1 MRERCDDSKSASG
14 TKYVRNPDAW
24 ILRALLLVVAA
35 ASVGT
40 FSGCS
45 GVVTANSTNGGGGG
59 TPPTSFS
66 MTPSSL
72 SFGSVAFGGKVSQNA
87 TVTNTGNASVTL
99 SQATISNSEFTTSNL
114 TMPMSL
120 GAGQSAS
127 FLVWLNGNTAGA
139 ASGSMTI
146 TSADGVASSP
156 VALSGTVMAAAP
168 QIGAS
173 PASVNFGTVTV
184 GSKGTQNVALSNQG
198 SADLTISLISVNA
211 TAVGAT
217 GMTTPATIKAGQSA
231 TLALSYSPTV
241 AASMTGN
248 VTITSND
255 PHTPTFTIPVSGT
268 ATATAVA
275 PTITTPPASR
285 TVTAGQTATFTVV
298 AAGTAPLSYQWQ
310 KSGANIAGATSASY
324 TTPATATSDSG
335 STYRVV
341 VSNSAGTVTSAAATL
356 TVNAATVAPTITTA
370 PASQT
375 VTAGQTATF
384 TVVAAGT
391 APLSYQW
398 QKSGA
403 NIAGATS
410 TSYTTPATATSDSGS
425 TYRVVVSN
433 SAGTVTSAAA
443 TLTVSAVPEPAIQVS
458 STSMSFG
465 STVVGSNTSQAL
477 VVTNTGT
484 ATLSITQV
492 SQTGS
497 ASFVL
502 SGYSLPLSVN
512 AGQHTTIT
520 VAFVPTV
527 AGAVSG
533 NISITSNAPTSPT
546 SIAFSGT
553 GVAATKTLSVSPTSL
568 SFGNVNTGSSASQTI
583 TITNTGN
590 STVSI
595 SQISATGTG
604 FSAPNSPVSLSPSQ
618 NTTVAVQ
625 FAPTTAGSATGSV
638 TITSDATGSP
648 ATVTLSGTGVTPVQH
663 SVALTWGASTST
675 VAGYNVYRSTVSG
688 GSYTKVNG
696 SLVSGLSYTDSTVQ
710 SGTTYYYVTTAVD
723 SSGNESVY
731 SNEVPAVI
739 P

>member
-1 MRERCDDSKSASG
+1 MAKRRIESHKEVGRKYAHNLSA
-14 TKYVRNPDAW
+14 R
-24 ILRALLLVVAA
+24 ILAVLWLIAA
-35 ASVGT
+35 AISLGT
-40 FSGCS
+40 LSGCS
-45 GVVTANSTNGGGGG
+45 GVVNANSTNGGGGG
-59 TPPTSFS
+59 TSPSSFS
-66 MTPSSL
+66 VSPSSL
-72 SFGSVAFGGKVSQNA
+72 SFGSVAMGSKISQNA
-87 TVTNTGNASVTL
+87 TVTNTGNANV
-99 SQATISNSEFTTSNL
+99 TISQVSLSNNEFTTSNL
-114 TMPMSL
+114 AMPATLS
-120 GAGQSAS
+120 AGQSAS
-127 FLVWLNGNTAGA
+127 FQVWLNGNTAGA
-139 ASGSMTI
+139 ASGSMTLTSSDGV
-146 TSADGVASSP
+146 TSAP
-156 VALSGTVMAAAP
+156 VALSGTVMAATP
-168 QIGAS
+168 QIGVS
-173 PASVNFGTVTV
+173 PASVNFGTITV
-184 GSKGTQNVALSNQG
+184 GSKGTQNVTLSNQG
-198 SADLTISLISVNA
+198 AADLTISLISVNA
-211 TAVGAT
+211 AAVGAT

-231 TLALSYSPTV
+231 ILALSYSPTV
-241 AASMTGN
+241 VASMTGN

-255 PHTPTFTIPVSGT
+255 PHTPTFTIPVTGT
-268 ATATAVA
+268 ATAAAVA

-310 KSGANIAGATSASY
+310 KSGANIAGATGASY
-324 TTPATATSDSG
+324 TTPATTTADSG
-335 STYRVV
+335 STFRVV

-356 TVNAATVAPTITTA
+356 TVTAATVAPTITTP
-370 PASQT
+370 PASRT

-403 NIAGATS
+403 NIAGATGA
-410 TSYTTPATATSDSGS
+410 SYTTPATTTADSGS
-425 TYRVVVSN
+425 TFRVVVSN

-443 TLTVSAVPEPAIQVS
+443 TLTVNAASAPAIQLS
-458 STSMSFG
+458 STSLSFG
-465 STVVGSNTSQAL
+465 STVVGTNTSQAL
-477 VVTNTGT
+477 IVTNTGS

-492 SQTGS
+492 AQTGS
-497 ASFVL
+497 TSFAL

-520 VAFVPTV
+520 VAFVPTA

-533 NISITSNAPTSPT
+533 SISITSNAPTSPT
-546 SIAFSGT
+546 SIVLSGT

-595 SQISATGTG
+595 SQVSATGTG
-604 FSAPNSPVSLSPSQ
+604 FSAPNSPISLTPSQ

-648 ATVTLSGTGVTPVQH
+648 ATVTLSGTGVTAVQH

-688 GSYTKVNG
+688 TSYARVNG
-696 SLVSGLSYTDSTVQ
+696 SLVTNLNYTDSTVQ

-731 SNEVPAVI
+731 SNQVSATI

>member
-1 MRERCDDSKSASG
+1 MGTRCSEAQKSRSTRFVKNSNSG
-14 TKYVRNPDAW
+14 IWT
-24 ILRALLLVVAA
+24 ALFVVAA
-35 ASVGT
+35 TLSLGAL
-40 FSGCS
+40 SGCS
-45 GVVTANSTNGGGGG
+45 GVVNANSTNGGGGG
-59 TPPTSFS
+59 TSPSAFTVS
-66 MTPSSL
+66 PSSL
-72 SFGSVAFGGKVSQNA
+72 SFGSVALGSKTSQNA
-87 TVTNTGNASVTL
+87 TLTNTGNASVTISQVSL
-99 SQATISNSEFTTSNL
+99 SNNEFTTSNL
-114 TMPMSL
+114 AMPTTL
-120 GAGQSAS
+120 GAGHSAN

-139 ASGSMTI
+139 ASGSMTLTSSDGV
-146 TSADGVASSP
+146 TSAP
-156 VALSGTVMAAAP
+156 VALSGTVMAATP
-168 QIGAS
+168 QLSVS
-173 PASVNFGTVTV
+173 PTSVNFGTVTV
-184 GSKGTQNVALSNQG
+184 GSKGSQNVTLSNQG

-231 TLALSYSPTV
+231 TLTLSYSPTV

-255 PHTPTFTIPVSGT
+255 PHTPSFVVAVSGT
-268 ATATAVA
+268 STATAVA
-275 PTITTPPASR
+275 PTITTAPANR

-310 KSGANIAGATSASY
+310 KSGANIAGATGASY
-324 TTPATATSDSG
+324 TTPATTTADSG

-356 TVNAATVAPTITTA
+356 TVTAATVVPTITTA
-370 PASQT
+370 PANRT

-384 TVVAAGT
+384 AVVAAGT

-403 NIAGATS
+403 NIAGATGA
-410 TSYTTPATATSDSGS
+410 SYTTPATTTADSGS

-433 SAGTVTSAAA
+433 SAGTATSGAA
-443 TLTVSAVPEPAIQVS
+443 TLTVSAVPEPAIQMS
-458 STSMSFG
+458 STSISFG
-465 STVVGSNTSQAL
+465 STVVGSNTSQTL
-477 VVTNTGT
+477 IVNNTGT

-492 SQTGS
+492 AQTGS
-497 ASFVL
+497 TSFAL

-512 AGQHTTIT
+512 AGQHSTIT
-520 VAFVPTV
+520 VTFVPTA

-546 SIAFSGT
+546 SIALSGT
-553 GVAATKTLSVSPTSL
+553 GVAATKSLSVSPTSL
-568 SFGNVNTGSSASQTI
+568 SFGNVNTGSSAAQTI

-590 STVSI
+590 SSVNI
-595 SQISATGTG
+595 SQVSTTGTG

-625 FAPTTAGSATGSV
+625 FAPTAAGSVTGSV

-648 ATVTLSGTGVTPVQH
+648 ATVTLSGTGVTAVQH

-675 VAGYNVYRSTVSG
+675 VSGYNVYRSTVSG
-688 GSYTKVNG
+688 TSYTRVNG

-731 SNEVPAVI
+731 SNEVSAVI